1 MPVGRL
7 RRTIAIKDPCIR
19 TTPYTRPRIYIRGYG
34 SIRGQNEIISL
45 CKWTRRTKLV
55 ARPLPLAC
63 FALVFHPLSLFP
75 RGKAGRK
82 KTSRII
88 GANPFSPFSLSPRPR
103 SFLEIASPLR
113 LDYAHLNTRISL
125 LPLFSPLSRT
135 PRRSCCNPTGE
146 YYPGR
151 VSPTRVPPLSL
162 SLFNERRNNK
172 RAATQRS

>member
-1 MPVGRL
+1 MP

-55 ARPLPLAC
+55 VRPLPLAC

-113 LDYAHLNTRISL
+113 LATLIWIQEFLYYLSSRLSPVHLVDPAAILRGNTIQDAYL
-125 LPLFSPLSRT
+125 Q
-135 PRRSCCNPTGE
+135 
-146 YYPGR
+146 R
-151 VSPTRVPPLSL
+151 VSL